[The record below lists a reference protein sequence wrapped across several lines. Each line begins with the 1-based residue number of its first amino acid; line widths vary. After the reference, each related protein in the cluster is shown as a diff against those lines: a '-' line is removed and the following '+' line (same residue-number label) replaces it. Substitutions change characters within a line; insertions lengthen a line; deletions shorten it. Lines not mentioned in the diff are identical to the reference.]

1 MNQQSEVY
9 RLNQI
14 AEIKVM
20 YDPLLKMDQRTK
32 ITTSHDANQLLRSI
46 WNWDTMNFNEEFVA
60 IYLNRANHVLGVYKH
75 SSGTES
81 ACIVSVKQ
89 LLAVGFKS
97 NASSFIIAHN
107 HPSSNLKPSQQDL
120 ELTKKIKAASDV
132 CELKLL
138 DHLIIRSEDGYYSF
152 ADEGEL

>member
-1 MNQQSEVY
+1 MNHSNEVY
-9 RLNQI
+9 KLNQI
-14 AEIKVM
+14 AEIQVSYKPIYKV
-20 YDPLLKMDQRTK
+20 DQRTK
-32 ITTSHDANQLLRSI
+32 INTSQDANQLLRKV
-46 WNWDTMNFNEEFVA
+46 WNWDTVSFQEEFVA

-89 LLAVGFKS
+89 LLAVGLKS
-97 NASSFIIAHN
+97 NASSFVIAHN
-107 HPSSNLKPSQQDL
+107 HPSSNLKPSNQDI
-120 ELTKKIKAASDV
+120 ELTKKIKAAADV

-152 ADEGEL
+152 ADEGLL